1 MANSNQ
7 RITKIKLD
15 TVLDLLEKAESIPV
29 EDATVIDAGGSD
41 LVAYPDIASIR
52 FWTRDNILKGITGI
66 MPMYNPSDFTG
77 KLVDS
82 SSYNP
87 EQIASM
93 GLTTILDGLV
103 LETRMHKRCIT
114 HDSVEELVP
123 KPGLQLSNLLQHIN
137 FTAPVLA
144 YSSGGVVEAFP
155 SAKLQGVLM
164 SLAGARLETYN
175 NCIVG
180 DVPYRT
186 TIVSHQVWKEN
197 KIACSYWRGFQ
208 VDSSFICCIPRAY
221 EILEESET
229 VAEGHVIWYIQAG
242 PRLRGTYYDTVSF
255 EAMTNTQRWN
265 WFKSHQKE
273 PDESQQNLFYSF
285 PVIPA
290 NYLTDFYDRNGGISA
305 QIFTQ
310 LSYRSYPGDET
321 YLANITEAGYVSG
334 NLYAGQMP
342 LEMSYWYI
350 C

>member
-41 LVAYPDIASIR
+41 LVTYPDIASIR

-66 MPMYNPSDFTG
+66 MPMYNPSDFVQ
-77 KLVDS
+77 LANVSPYD
-82 SSYNP
+82 P
-87 EQIASM
+87 EQITSM

-103 LETRMHKRCIT
+103 LETRMHKRCNT
-114 HDSVEELVP
+114 YDNVEELVP

-144 YSSGGVVEAFP
+144 YSSGSVVEAFP

-164 SLAGARLETYN
+164 STPGPHEEIYYN
-175 NCIVG
+175 YIVG

-221 EILEESET
+221 EILQESAT

-242 PRLRGTYYDTVSF
+242 PRLKGTYYDKVSF
-255 EAMTNTQRWN
+255 EAMTNTQRWD
-265 WFKSHQKE
+265 WFKSYQKE
-273 PDESQQNLFYSF
+273 IRYGQQNLFYSF

-290 NYLTDFYDRNGGISA
+290 NYLTNFYDRNGGISA
-305 QIFTQ
+305 QIFTNS
-310 LSYRSYPGDET
+310 SYSSYPGDAT

>member
-15 TVLDLLEKAESIPV
+15 TVLDLLKKAESIPV
-29 EDATVIDAGGSD
+29 EDATVIDTGGSD
-41 LVAYPDIASIR
+41 LVAYPDIANIR

-66 MPMYNPSDFTG
+66 MPMYNPSDFVQ
-77 KLVDS
+77 LAES
-82 SSYNP
+82 SLYNP
-87 EQIASM
+87 EQITSM

-103 LETRMHKRCIT
+103 LETRMHKRCNT
-114 HDSVEELVP
+114 YDNVEELVP

-144 YSSGGVVEAFP
+144 YKRGGVVEAFP

-164 SLAGARLETYN
+164 SRPRPNHEIYYN
-175 NCIVG
+175 GMVG

-186 TIVSHQVWKEN
+186 TLVSHQVWKEN

-208 VDSSFICCIPRAY
+208 VDSNFICCIPRAY
-221 EILEESET
+221 KILQESET

-242 PRLRGTYYDTVSF
+242 PRLNGTYYDKVSF
-255 EAMTNTQRWN
+255 EAMTNTQRWD

-273 PDESQQNLFYSF
+273 PKENQQNLFYSF

-290 NYLTDFYDRNGGISA
+290 NYLTKFYDRNGGISA
-305 QIFTQ
+305 QIYSNS
-310 LSYRSYPGDET
+310 SYSRYPDDTT

-334 NLYAGQMP
+334 KLYAGQMP